1 MDFELAITQATKFE
15 DLYLGLGAVCN
26 SRDFAIIQADK
37 MGGIARYSVLFGSN
51 SKILDIDSKDL
62 AFVEG
67 FLDQTQCVSTLMSLN
82 GMQFILYKLQSTPPQ
97 KIFLICPS
105 GLVTESILRR
115 FAHEWSWHKRLENS
129 EQRLMRD
136 DLTGLYNVRYMDLA
150 IDQELLRA
158 QRFNL
163 QFSILFIDL
172 DNFKLINDTYGHL
185 CGSALLKVVSQ
196 QLTKAVREI
205 DSVIRYG
212 GDEFVIILIGA
223 SPAKAMKVA
232 ERTRKYISQGKIEEF
247 GHTISVTASIGI
259 ASHPIHGA
267 SRDALLAAADE
278 SMYKSKSLGKN
289 CVARPMLEP
298 IGKGLNDAR

>member
-1 MDFELAITQATKFE
+1 MDFELAMMQATKLD
-15 DLYLGLGAVCN
+15 DLFLALSAAAN
-26 SRDFAIIQADK
+26 TTELSIIQVDK
-37 MGGIARYSVLFGSN
+37 MGGIARKSVIYGAS
-51 SKILDIDSKDL
+51 SILPQLDVKSQPLVDD
-62 AFVEG
+62 
-67 FLDQTQCVSTLMSLN
+67 FLCQAQVVTTSIEIN
-82 GMQFILYKLQSTPPQ
+82 GKSFALYKLMSNEPQ
-97 KIFLICPS
+97 KLFLICPS
-105 GLVTESILRR
+105 GKVSDTILRR

-136 DLTGLYNVRYMDLA
+136 DLTGLYNTRYMDLA

-172 DNFKLINDTYGHL
+172 DNFKHVNDKYGHL
-185 CGSALLKVVSQ
+185 CGSSLLKVVSQ

-232 ERTRKYISQGKIEEF
+232 ERARRFINNAKIEEF
-247 GHTISVTASIGI
+247 GQSISVTASIGI
-259 ASHPIHGA
+259 ASHPIHG
-267 SRDALLAAADE
+267 STRDALLAAADE
-278 SMYKSKSLGKN
+278 SMYRSKSLGKN
-289 CVARPMLEP
+289 CVALPVLEP
-298 IGKGLNDAR
+298 NSKGQTYAR

>member
-1 MDFELAITQATKFE
+1 MDFELAMMQATKLD
-15 DLYLGLGAVCN
+15 DLFLALGAAAN
-26 SRDFAIIQADK
+26 SADLSIIQVDK
-37 MGGIARYSVLFGSN
+37 MGGIARKSVIYGS
-51 SKILDIDSKDL
+51 SSILSHLNAKSPSLIDD
-62 AFVEG
+62 
-67 FLDQTQCVSTLMSLN
+67 FLSQTQVVTTSIEMIGKSFVLYRLMSN
-82 GMQFILYKLQSTPPQ
+82 EPQ
-97 KIFLICPS
+97 KLFLICPS
-105 GLVTESILRR
+105 SIVSETILRR

-136 DLTGLYNVRYMDLA
+136 DLTGLYNTRYMDLA

-172 DNFKLINDTYGHL
+172 DNFKQVNDKYGHL
-185 CGSALLKVVSQ
+185 CGSSLLKVVSQ
-196 QLTKAVREI
+196 QLTKAIREI

-232 ERTRKYISQGKIEEF
+232 ERARRYINNANVEEF
-247 GHTISVTASIGI
+247 GQSISVTASIGI

-267 SRDALLAAADE
+267 TRDALLAAADE
-278 SMYKSKSLGKN
+278 SMYRSKSLGKN
-289 CVARPMLEP
+289 CVALPVLESN
-298 IGKGLNDAR
+298 GKGQNYAR